1 MKTTRRSFVGAGAA
15 ALAAAATMPLSNFAH
30 STTEGAAPPADVDY
44 IIVGAGSAGCILAN
58 RLSAAGASVL
68 LLEAGGPDKL
78 PEIHNPL
85 AWPGLQGSSVDWQ
98 YQTLAQSQTDD
109 RVHAWARGKVL
120 GGSSSINAMA
130 HHRGSPASY
139 DSWSDYG
146 ASGWSFDDLLPYFK
160 KLETFVGGESEYHGG
175 DGPIY
180 IDVPRGDLQ
189 HPTTRQFIAAS
200 EASGYEPTD
209 DINGSKMEGPTW
221 NHVAQR
227 GSQRQST
234 SFCCL
239 GPALNHETP
248 PIVLTDAPVTQLLFE
263 GQSCVGVEYLH
274 AGQPVSV
281 KASAEVILSAGSVES
296 PKILMLAGI
305 GASTEL
311 QQAGIATRAE
321 LPGVGKNLQDHL
333 LGAGAVYEA
342 STPLPLSHFQHGEG
356 MQYLRTDTALSMPD
370 VLLMFVTVP
379 FASYAF
385 AAPPENCYTIL
396 PCIMQP
402 KSIGSIGLR
411 SANPN
416 DPPVINPNYFEEPN
430 DLSTMLKGFEIA
442 REIGGHSELAEWR
455 SREVYP
461 AEKWHTAAERDQF
474 ARQSANTFFHPV
486 GTCAMGNLEES
497 VVDSELRVRGVDNLR
512 VIDASVIPRIP
523 NAPTNAVVMAI
534 AERAADLILE
544 SVDLA

>member
-1 MKTTRRSFVGAGAA
+1 MKTTRRSFVGASAA
-15 ALAAAATMPLSNFAH
+15 ALTAAATMPLSKFAH
-30 STTEGAAPPADVDY
+30 STTEDVPPPRDVDY
-44 IIVGAGSAGCILAN
+44 LIVGAGSAGCILAN

-98 YQTLAQSQTDD
+98 YKTLPQSQTDD
-109 RVHAWARGKVL
+109 RVHSWARGKVL

-139 DSWSDYG
+139 DGWSNYG
-146 ASGWSFDDLLPYFK
+146 ARGWSFSDLLPYFK

-200 EASGYEPTD
+200 VSSGYEATA
-209 DINGSKMEGPTW
+209 DINGPKMEGPTW
-221 NHVAQR
+221 NHVAQN

-234 SFCCL
+234 SFCYL
-239 GPALNHETP
+239 APALNYETP
-248 PIVLTDAPVTQLLFE
+248 PTVLTDAPVTQLLFE

-274 AGQPVSV
+274 AGQPFRVR
-281 KASAEVILSAGSVES
+281 ASREVILSAGSVES

-305 GASTEL
+305 GASSEL
-311 QQAGIATRAE
+311 SKEGIATRSE

-342 STPLPLSHFQHGEG
+342 SRPLPLSHFQHGEG
-356 MQYLRTDTALSMPD
+356 MQYLKTDSALSMAD

-385 AAPPENCYTIL
+385 APPPANCYTIL

-402 KSIGSIGLR
+402 QSMGSIGLR
-411 SANPN
+411 SANPE
-416 DPPVINPNYFEEPN
+416 DAPVINPNYFEEPS
-430 DLSTMLKGFEIA
+430 DLASMLKGFEIA
-442 REIGGHSELAEWR
+442 REIGAHSELSDWR
-455 SREVYP
+455 AREVYP
-461 AEKWHTAAERDQF
+461 DEKWRSSAERDQF
-474 ARQSANTFFHPV
+474 VRQSANTFFHPV
-486 GTCAMGNLEES
+486 GTCAMGNLQES
-497 VVDSELRVRGVDNLR
+497 VVDTELRVRGVDNLR
-512 VIDASVIPRIP
+512 VVDASVIPRIP
-523 NAPTNAVVMAI
+523 NAPTNAAVMAI

-544 SVDLA
+544 APIWK

>member
-1 MKTTRRSFVGAGAA
+1 MVSWLLFSLIDLCRAGRQCDVARS
-15 ALAAAATMPLSNFAH
+15 
-30 STTEGAAPPADVDY
+30 
-44 IIVGAGSAGCILAN
+44 
-58 RLSAAGASVL
+58 R
-68 LLEAGGPDKL
+68 GGPDKL
-78 PEIHNPL
+78 PEIKRHCWRGIYRVLGFDCIPTV
-85 AWPGLQGSSVDWQ
+85 P
-98 YQTLAQSQTDD
+98 QSHTDD

-130 HHRGSPASY
+130 HHRGSPVSY
-139 DSWSDYG
+139 DSWTDYG
-146 ASGWSFDDLLPYFK
+146 ASGWLFDDLLPYFK

-189 HPTTRQFIAAS
+189 HPATRQFIAAS
-200 EASGYEPTD
+200 VASGYEATD

-221 NHVAQR
+221 NHVAQK

-234 SFCCL
+234 SFCYL

-248 PIVLTDAPVTQLLFE
+248 PTVLTDAPVTQLLFE

-281 KASAEVILSAGSVES
+281 KVSAEVILSAGSVES

-305 GASTEL
+305 GASSEL
-311 QQAGIATRAE
+311 QKEGIGTRVE

-342 STPLPLSHFQHGEG
+342 SKPMPLSHFQHGEG
-356 MQYLRTDTALSMPD
+356 MQYLRTDSALSMPD

-385 AAPPENCYTIL
+385 AAPPANSYTIL

-402 KSIGSIGLR
+402 KSIGSIGLQ
-411 SANPN
+411 SANPS
-416 DPPVINPNYFEEPN
+416 DPPVINPNYFEEPS
-430 DLSTMLKGFEIA
+430 DLATMLKGFEIA
-442 REIGGHSELAEWR
+442 REIGGHSELSAWR

-461 AEKWHTAAERDQF
+461 AEKWQTPAERDQF
-474 ARQSANTFFHPV
+474 TRQSANTFFHPV
-486 GTCAMGNLEES
+486 GTCAMGNLQES
-497 VVDSELRVRGVDNLR
+497 VVDSELRVRGIDNLR

-523 NAPTNAVVMAI
+523 NAPTNAAVMGI
-534 AERAADLILE
+534 AERAADLILGE
-544 SVDLA
+544 LSRA